1 MIETGKGEE
10 FSRGSK
16 GSVWAVWRCEL
27 ANPGLIVVNVHTNQ
41 PLNHSDKCVALSPLR
56 NNVTVPRI

>member
-1 MIETGKGEE
+1 MWRRIANLKEKRLDVIHKSFACFIDPINEMIEEPGKGEE

-27 ANPGLIVVNVHTNQ
+27 AHPG
-41 PLNHSDKCVALSPLR
+41 C
-56 NNVTVPRI
+56 